1 MEKNQYKLCFEALR
15 RFNKVG
21 ILDGLILIGN
31 WCLYF
36 YKGYFENISYIDIST
51 IKTRDIDFL
60 VPIPAPQSQDKFH
73 SKSPTFFHSDY
84 ALPPPSFLRFLA
96 L

>member
-1 MEKNQYKLCFEALR
+1 MPIINSRIRFIERFLENFHSAFSTKHQRSMFREFIYAMFSDYKRMSL
-15 RFNKVG
+15 
-21 ILDGLILIGN
+21 
-31 WCLYF
+31 
-36 YKGYFENISYIDIST
+36 
-51 IKTRDIDFL
+51 
-60 VPIPAPQSQDKFH
+60 PQSQDKFH